1 MINIVTA
8 SSSNHFKSLC
18 QFLKS
23 VPIEY
28 NTFVYDIGL
37 TQEEAIEIK
46 NTFPNIKYR
55 IFDFSL
61 YPSFVNLSSQDA
73 GAYAWKPII
82 VSDVYKETSGV
93 LIWCDAGN
101 IITDVNQFNI
111 LENLINI
118 NIIYTAVSSRTVEY
132 FTHPTCLQIM
142 KSDSFINNSTLRNAA
157 CVGFKCNNSI
167 AERFL
172 NEWKSYALNK
182 DASLPDGANRDN
194 HRHDQSIL
202 SILFYRYQINPI
214 DCYIGYSIHNDIL

>member
-37 TQEEAIEIK
+37 TQEEAIEVK
-46 NTFPNIKYR
+46 NTFPTIKYR

-101 IITDVNQFNI
+101 IITDVNQFNQFPDLLNI
-111 LENLINI
+111 YNIYSPYSSGLIGWM
-118 NIIYTAVSSRTVEY
+118 
-132 FTHPTCLQIM
+132 THPKCFEVM
-142 KSDSFINNSTLRNAA
+142 NAEKFIIDCAMRNAA
-157 CVGFKCNNSI
+157 CIGLKCNNSMV
-167 AERFL
+167 ESFV

-182 DASLPDGANRDN
+182 DAILPDGANRSN

-202 SILFYRYQINPI
+202 SILFYKYRIPCI
-214 DCYIGYSIHNDIL
+214 DEYLGFSIHNDIV